1 MKKNRTF
8 EDQALHDVREAVKN
22 FVMRKQL
29 NISHTITPVF
39 TMHEAFTVRTIHKPS
54 DQIWH

>member
-1 MKKNRTF
+1 MKNMTF
-8 EDQALHDVREAVKN
+8 EEKALHDVREGVKN
-22 FVMRKQL
+22 FVARKRL

-54 DQIWH
+54 GQIWH